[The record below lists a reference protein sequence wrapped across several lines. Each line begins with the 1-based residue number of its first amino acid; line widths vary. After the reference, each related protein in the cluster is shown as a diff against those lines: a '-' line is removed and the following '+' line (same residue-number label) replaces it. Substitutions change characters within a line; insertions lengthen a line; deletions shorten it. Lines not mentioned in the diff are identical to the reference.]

1 MANQQRSDVYQLTI
15 DSMKAHRKFFDA
27 KENHVK
33 ELITNELVGDLGSKS
48 GTTLRKQLDEA
59 KKMAYDFY
67 TQFKFNMEEVE
78 KKYKS
83 IEGLAEVYM
92 EENNIF
98 ILFQDNISVDELR
111 AAELQEQIVLAQ
123 AEYQECQEKIFT
135 QKRKFHDTYD
145 AKLT

>member
-15 DSMKAHRKFFDA
+15 DSMKAHRKYFDA

-33 ELITNELVGDLGSKS
+33 ELMFGDLGSRS

-123 AEYQECQEKIFT
+123 AEYQECQETI
-135 QKRKFHDTYD
+135 QSWY
-145 AKLT
+145 